1 MFSLYSIWFSFS
13 VAGKD
18 VVPRVGLHQLE
29 TLRHD
34 LMDAIKRSKKNK
46 VRWREIFKRALKG
59 WGTAVFS
66 KKFPGLS
73 RNKYLSNEL
82 IYSRIHLVGQ
92 YL

>member
-1 MFSLYSIWFSFS
+1 

-46 VRWREIFKRALKG
+46 VSFYQSRRNGDIL
-59 WGTAVFS
+59 
-66 KKFPGLS
+66 GL
-73 RNKYLSNEL
+73 NGEDA
-82 IYSRIHLVGQ
+82 RIRRSGEGCYDQLRIGCQ
-92 YL
+92 DQGRI

>member
-1 MFSLYSIWFSFS
+1 MVPFS

-46 VRWREIFKRALKG
+46 VSFQ
-59 WGTAVFS
+59 
-66 KKFPGLS
+66 LS
-73 RNKYLSNEL
+73 RRNGDILGYTARMPG
-82 IYSRIHLVGQ
+82 SRKDLR
-92 YL
+92 

>member
-1 MFSLYSIWFSFS
+1 

-46 VRWREIFKRALKG
+46 VSFYLKRNQKEGGHPRVNGVDA
-59 WGTAVFS
+59 
-66 KKFPGLS
+66 
-73 RNKYLSNEL
+73 
-82 IYSRIHLVGQ
+82 RIRISVEGCQ
-92 YL
+92 DQGRI

>member
-1 MFSLYSIWFSFS
+1 

-46 VRWREIFKRALKG
+46 VSF
-59 WGTAVFS
+59 
-66 KKFPGLS
+66 
-73 RNKYLSNEL
+73 
-82 IYSRIHLVGQ
+82 
-92 YL
+92 